1 MAWDSDGRSPL
12 PNFRDWVPEW
22 ARVLL
27 YAVFLVS
34 FQFTN
39 GMYFT
44 AFEQMKGGMGLAGA
58 DVSMMGQTV
67 LIGLSFYFPLA
78 FRLKFRFPNKWNLI
92 IAASVQILCNVI
104 FPHLTTM
111 PGRLVICYLG
121 GFCRLYGTFECF
133 SNLLGVITPTYDYGV
148 FLSVVFF
155 IVLGCI
161 NVFDWVQIRIID
173 NFGWAAMHTAAIAC
187 LLLVIVLA
195 LLFMKTVH
203 AVGKMPLYGINWL
216 GMVLWSIF
224 IISLIYVFC
233 YGSQYGWLASP
244 RIRIALG
251 VALFCLA
258 YGIWAMYHL
267 RHPFIHKEAFQMRN
281 FWKFLGIFLI
291 LDILLSTQTVLQ
303 NTFCSAVMGMD
314 YIALSNLKWL
324 DFAGEGLGA
333 LFCYLALTRWKIH
346 TRALTAIGL
355 GCVLAYTIMMHF
367 LISPTTPTGALALPL
382 ILCGFGHVTV
392 FIVLTVYVQANANF
406 TYYFEMICL
415 LGFIRT
421 GVGGPIGDALFE
433 HSMTALMPY
442 DGLFGTL
449 RELYGFAAL
458 IGTVAVA
465 VILLTR
471 FKGISSSFAPRLRKI
486 YDSVRDIT
494 DLESIKRKRKSL
506 NKAQAEH

>member
-1 MAWDSDGRSPL
+1 MAWDSQGRAPL

-22 ARVLL
+22 TRALL
-27 YAVFLVS
+27 YAVFLVG

-44 AFEQMKGGMGLAGA
+44 AFEQMKGGMALSGG

-92 IAASVQILCNVI
+92 IAASVQILCNLV

-111 PGRLVICYLG
+111 PGRLLVCYVG

-133 SNLLGVITPTYDYGV
+133 SNLLGVITPTFNYGV

-161 NVFDWVQIRIID
+161 NVFDWIQIRIID
-173 NFGWAAMHTAAIAC
+173 SFGWEAMHTAAIAY
-187 LLLVIVLA
+187 LLLIIILA
-195 LLFMKTVH
+195 LIFMKTIH
-203 AVGKMPLYGINWL
+203 AVNKMPLYGINWL
-216 GMVLWSIF
+216 GMVTWSIF
-224 IISLIYVFC
+224 ILSLIYIFC
-233 YGSQYGWLASP
+233 YGNQLEWFASP
-244 RIRIALG
+244 RIRTALG
-251 VALFCLA
+251 VALMSLA
-258 YGIWAMYHL
+258 YGIWAMFNL
-267 RHPFIHKEAFQMRN
+267 RHPFIHREAFGLRN
-281 FWKFLGIFLI
+281 IWSFLGIFLI
-291 LDILLSTQTVLQ
+291 LDILLATQTVLQ

-324 DFAGEGLGA
+324 DFIGQGLGA
-333 LFCYLALTRWKIH
+333 LFCYTAITKWHWH

-355 GCVLAYTIMMHF
+355 GCVLAYTLMMHF
-367 LISPTTPTGALALPL
+367 LVSPTTPTTALALPL
-382 ILCGFGHVTV
+382 ILCGIGHVTV

-421 GVGGPIGDALFE
+421 GVGGPIGDAIFE
-433 HSMTALMPY
+433 RSLSALVHY
-442 DGLFGTL
+442 DGLLGSI

-458 IGTVAVA
+458 IGTVALTI
-465 VILLTR
+465 ILLMR
-471 FKGISSSFAPRLRKI
+471 FRGITSSIAPRLSNI
-486 YDSVRDIT
+486 YSHLR
-494 DLESIKRKRKSL
+494 ESAHIEPIRRKR
-506 NKAQAEH
+506 A